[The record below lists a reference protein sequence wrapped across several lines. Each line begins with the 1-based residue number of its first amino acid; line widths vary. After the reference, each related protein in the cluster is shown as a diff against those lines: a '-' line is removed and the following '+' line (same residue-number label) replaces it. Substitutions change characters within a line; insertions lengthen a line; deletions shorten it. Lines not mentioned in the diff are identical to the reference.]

1 MLHDTCPSSLSS
13 TTPLFSDLELT
24 PDGWVDVMGALV
36 GGVETMRALLLL
48 GLLPRA
54 DAANKLS
61 TWVSPGAGGPMG
73 NDLTEALAWVTVSS
87 FTPGAGA
94 PAPRCRH

>member
-1 MLHDTCPSSLSS
+1 
-13 TTPLFSDLELT
+13 
-24 PDGWVDVMGALV
+24 
-36 GGVETMRALLLL
+36 MRALVLVLLAL
-48 GLLPRA
+48 ARA

-87 FTPGAGA
+87 FTLLPQP
-94 PAPRCRH
+94 PAVPPRCRR

>member
-1 MLHDTCPSSLSS
+1 MRAGSRI
-13 TTPLFSDLELT
+13 
-24 PDGWVDVMGALV
+24 VDQGAWRLWAA
-36 GGVETMRALLLL
+36 MRALVLVLLAL
-48 GLLPRA
+48 ARA

-87 FTPGAGA
+87 FTPAGA

>member
-1 MLHDTCPSSLSS
+1 MPTMGPMATDAEPVAWRLG
-13 TTPLFSDLELT
+13 
-24 PDGWVDVMGALV
+24 GWGA
-36 GGVETMRALLLL
+36 MRALLLL

-87 FTPGAGA
+87 FTPAQA
-94 PAPRCRH
+94 PPAPRCRH